1 MLIIGRKRD
10 QKIIISDNIEI
21 TILEIGRN
29 RVRFGIE
36 APKEVLINTKQQTSA
51 VKNNGKGIDEGH
63 QDKKRHPKS
72 ERTRAM
78 TSRRNGG

>member
-10 QKIIISDNIEI
+10 QKIVIADNIVI

-36 APKEVLINTKQQTSA
+36 APKEIPIHTKQQSLAEEDTAPSEKA
-51 VKNNGKGIDEGH
+51 ATA
-63 QDKKRHPKS
+63 RKS
-72 ERTRAM
+72 LR
-78 TSRRNGG
+78 